1 MSEGNENT
9 KKQVFTSLA
18 QQGLLTRKNTK
29 TLFKVDPSLRK
40 NVQFMAA
47 VKNQKGPKGR
57 TSLMHAAK
65 IGNIERLEE
74 LVGFGANL
82 DIEDKR
88 GKTALI
94 YAIEGRQLEAIR
106 FLVDHGAD
114 RDSAILRINML
125 LTKIDVDLDP
135 RSGFKGN
142 SEMLNAEKEYLKGIL
157 KILKP
162 TPPASTSSLL
172 PGGGSSSNRKAR
184 KTRKRGNRKSRK
196 SNSRSFKN

>member
-1 MSEGNENT
+1 MSEGNET

-18 QQGLLTRKNTK
+18 QQGLLTRKNVK
-29 TLFKVDPSLRK
+29 AIFKVDPSLRK

-47 VKNQKGPKGR
+47 VKNLKGPKGR

-65 IGNIERLEE
+65 IGDIERLEE
-74 LVGFGANL
+74 LVRFGANL

-94 YAIEGRQLEAIR
+94 YAIEGRQVDSIR
-106 FLVDHGAD
+106 FLVDHKAD

-157 KILKP
+157 EILKP
-162 TPPASTSSLL
+162 APPAASSSLL
-172 PGGGSSSNRKAR
+172 PGGGGGSNR

-196 SNSRSFKN
+196 SNSRSFKNWEYS